1 MNIKTDYTVINGHA
15 KYSGR
20 LVIKD
25 GVTTH
30 SRILYDGEGERQFL
44 ADAVEAMYREYPDN
58 DTDLVFKYDA
68 DTKELVVAD
77 ATHCPQCG
85 AGDNYVVWDG
95 DREFGN
101 DASQEGR
108 CDRCE
113 CHWHT
118 VYQYSFNQ
126 VHK

>member
-1 MNIKTDYTVINGHA
+1 MDIKVEYTVVNGHTI
-15 KYSGR
+15 YNGR
-20 LVIKD
+20 LVIKKGKTINSQILGDAD
-25 GVTTH
+25 G
-30 SRILYDGEGERQFL
+30 DRQFL
-44 ADAVEAMYREYPDN
+44 ADAVEALYRKYPDN
-58 DTDLVFKYDA
+58 DSNLRFRFDVETSKL
-68 DTKELVVAD
+68 EVAD
-77 ATHCPQCG
+77 ATHWPQCG